1 MKKNNFIYL
10 LISIVLFSC
19 TKEIRYKGE
28 DKDPVLVLNGIQD
41 NDSIFKIYL
50 ERSFFFL
57 SSEETNE
64 KYIKSG
70 ATVVLTNLSSG
81 ETTTLTQSTIDNLYE
96 FPFTVPENTS
106 YKIEVSH
113 PDYKKISASMTTVA
127 KINLISVDTSS
138 YITTDGSLNK
148 KAKIKW
154 QDPVG
159 ENYYFLKIGYYD
171 PQYDYS
177 YNVWFSSTDA
187 IFSNNSDAGLE
198 GEYEMEEGVFTD
210 QLFEGKEKEIEV
222 DFYTYVADSVQN
234 NPIYTYEL
242 SSVSKETYMYIES
255 VKKKINSSTFLTE
268 PVKVFSNIENGFGI
282 FGSRSTSRITK

>member
-1 MKKNNFIYL
+1 MKKNNLIYL
-10 LISIVLFSC
+10 IISIVLFSC

-81 ETTTLTQSTIDNLYE
+81 ETTTLTQSTLDNIYE

-113 PDYKKISASMTTVA
+113 PDYKKISANMTTVA

-138 YITTDGSLNK
+138 YTSTDGSLNK

-154 QDPVG
+154 QDPAG

-177 YNVWFSSTDA
+177 YDVWFSSTDP
-187 IFSNNSDAGLE
+187 IFSDNSDAGID
-198 GEYEMEEGVFTD
+198 GGFEMGEGVFND
-210 QLFEGKEKEIEV
+210 QLFDGTTKEVEV
-222 DFYTYVADSVQN
+222 SFYTYLADSIQN

-255 VKKKINSSTFLTE
+255 VKKKVNSSSFLTE

-282 FGSRSTSRITK
+282 FGSRSISKITK